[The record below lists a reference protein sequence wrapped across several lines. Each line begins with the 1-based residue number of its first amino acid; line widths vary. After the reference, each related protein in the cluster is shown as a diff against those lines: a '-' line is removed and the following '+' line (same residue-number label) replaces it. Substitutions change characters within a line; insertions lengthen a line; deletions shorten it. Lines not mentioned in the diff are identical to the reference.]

1 MNEYRS
7 NLWCD
12 VVPHCHCVLPSFCSS
27 FEYEISTDLSCCLL
41 HLFDWYISKAP
52 DTRRTRA
59 HKLSNFSG
67 SHRNEVLFFAQT
79 YRFCW
84 FPFLRPLSLCTLID
98 FNTWTFIPK
107 CDIWRQHDSCFV
119 ISQFILFLFA
129 PQKFPFSHDR
139 TVFLSLVVNFFVVFD
154 FFHQHFIYGI
164 ERKNFSLSLSHRRLI
179 LLGLVAMR

>member
-27 FEYEISTDLSCCLL
+27 FEYEISKDLSCCLL
-41 HLFDWYISKAP
+41 HLFNWYISKAP

-139 TVFLSLVVNFFVVFD
+139 TV
-154 FFHQHFIYGI
+154 
-164 ERKNFSLSLSHRRLI
+164 SLSRRELFCCVRLLSSALYLWNRAQKLFVI
-179 LLGLVAMR
+179 SLA